1 MEQPALLSIVRTDA
15 TYRFRL
21 DLPDGPVAGGQEYS
35 VDLSVDA
42 RERLRRA
49 LQSASQSMQGLV
61 STAQSLQASGSLDL
75 KRQTTKLGA
84 VNDALLS
91 LGRYLFDAIL
101 PIPLQ
106 EALRRLDT
114 ALLLSTNTP
123 DIPWEI
129 MFDTSTKPGRYLSQ
143 ATSVGRITHSSRERE
158 MFQRPPLPDRPTRKL
173 GKRDTQGLSV
183 LFLVN
188 PTGERPG
195 AEEEIATLCTSL
207 PEAVSRII
215 LYRQQANQLE
225 MRMRISAEAPHVL
238 HYAGPLPLSIGIGGM
253 SEPVL
258 ALAGNSRLDVGA
270 VEQLF
275 QTLPKRPLVLLSY
288 HDDERHL
295 RAGSSSLSQQERD
308 EATERLA
315 ANLLAAGA
323 GAVMAMRWPV
333 STVRTREFVALFY
346 QDVSDGVTLGEALRR
361 ARVSMA
367 QHYIDDTAWMS
378 FVLYGDPTQRLIASS
393 LSMRERPLEP
403 HYDAFDDSHI
413 MAPILPSANTPDRRF
428 LRAVLELALGEA
440 RRMHKDYLGTPHLFI
455 ALTKLDGGC
464 TQDALRSLGFSPK
477 QVRDVI
483 RLALGSGK
491 ANIDTPIL
499 PTRRCKEILQ
509 TAERNALTAGSLMV
523 DERAIAQA
531 VLSEGDGVTHELLT
545 KLGINPAQ
553 LIELIMQSSAHA
565 LLELVPSAGTS
576 PEVVPEELPGALG
589 PDGPT
594 KGNNSVLERLGRD
607 LTKQASNRQLT
618 PLIGRDKEI
627 RLLMQTLMLK
637 DRNNPILIGDSGV
650 GKTTIVGG
658 LAQRIVDGKVPPELR
673 GKRLIELS
681 ASSLVAGTK
690 YRGEFEERLLKVL
703 EEAEGNGD
711 IILFIDEMHLLI
723 GTGRAADGSIDAAGI
738 LKPALAGGRLRCIGA
753 TTPQEYR
760 TIEKD
765 AAMERRLRPI
775 MIEEASAEEALEI
788 LKGMRTLYE
797 QHHHAKITDEAL
809 NAAVHLSV
817 QYLPNLRLPDK
828 ACSVLDEACS
838 QARIFWME
846 NNETREPLDETSE
859 TDEDEENEIEPVIT
873 APMIAEMI
881 SYRTGIPVRAP
892 GREERDRLLS
902 LESRLKSR
910 VIGQDEAISRVA
922 QAIQV
927 ARAGLK
933 PHNRPA
939 GVFMFLG
946 PTGVGK
952 TELARALAAEVF
964 GSDEHLIRV
973 DMSEYMEKHAVSRM
987 IGAPPGYVGYDQE
1000 GQLTGKLRRRPHCVV
1015 LLDELEKAHPEVF
1028 DLFLQVFDAGRLT
1041 DAQGHTVDA
1050 QHAIWIMTSNVGTDM
1065 LGRSMPSGFR
1075 ANIKETGEAM
1085 QRDRLMDRLRETFR
1099 PEFLN
1104 RIDDVVIFH
1113 PLDQLQARAITGLQ
1127 LNELAGRLL
1136 EQGLILHAD
1145 DSAVDLLCKEGFSQT
1160 QGARPL
1166 RRAIEKLLTVPL
1178 SLRIL
1183 LANIPQNGEV
1193 HVKAVD
1199 GKLLIDIREP
1209 ELPASPLPMVEEKMA
1224 VDAEI
1229 STM

>member
-1 MEQPALLSIVRTDA
+1 MEQPSILTIIRSDTV
-15 TYRFRL
+15 YRFRL
-21 DLPDGPVAGGQEYS
+21 DLPEGPSQPTQEYITE
-35 VDLSVDA
+35 VTPEI
-42 RERLRRA
+42 RERLRR
-49 LQSASQSMQGLV
+49 
-61 STAQSLQASGSLDL
+61 TLQAAAQQMQAFALPDVR
-75 KRQTTKLGA
+75 RQTMKLSV
-84 VNDALLS
+84 VNDAMLN
-91 LGRYLFDAIL
+91 LGRFLFDTLL
-101 PIPLQ
+101 PPPIE

-114 ALLLSTNTP
+114 PLIFNTNTP
-123 DIPWEI
+123 EIPWELLFEGSAKSGRFLCQHLSI
-129 MFDTSTKPGRYLSQ
+129 GRQVASARDGSSRLPALSDRSTRK
-143 ATSVGRITHSSRERE
+143 VGRRE
-158 MFQRPPLPDRPTRKL
+158 
-173 GKRDTQGLSV
+173 TQGLTV

-188 PTGERPG
+188 PTGDRAV
-195 AEEEIATLCTSL
+195 AEEEVATLCTTL
-207 PEAVSRII
+207 PESVSRMI

-225 MRMRISAEAPHVL
+225 VRMRMNTDLPQVL
-238 HYAGPLPLSIGIGGM
+238 HYAGPYPTTVG
-253 SEPVL
+253 EPVL
-258 ALAGNSRLDVGA
+258 ALGGSSRLDA
-270 VEQLF
+270 STLEQIF
-275 QTLPKRPLVLLSY
+275 QPLARRPLVFLSY
-288 HDDERHL
+288 HDDERQV
-295 RAGSSSLSQQERD
+295 RNGSSIASHQER
-308 EATERLA
+308 EESMERLVG
-315 ANLLAAGA
+315 NLMAAGA
-323 GAVMAMRWPV
+323 GAVLTMRWPAN
-333 STVRTREFVALFY
+333 TQRTREFAILFY
-346 QDVSDGVTLGEALRR
+346 QEVADGVTLGEAMRR
-361 ARVSMA
+361 ARSSMV
-367 QHYIDDTAWMS
+367 QHRPEDMSWMTYA
-378 FVLYGDPTQRLIASS
+378 LYGDPTQRLVTASASS
-393 LSMRERPLEP
+393 KERGNEA
-403 HYDAFDDSHI
+403 HFDAFDDSQ
-413 MAPILPSANTPDRRF
+413 MVSPILSSSNSLERRF
-428 LRAVLELALGEA
+428 LQEVLGLALAEA

-464 TQDALRSLGFSPK
+464 TQDALRTLGFSPK

-483 RLALGSGK
+483 RLALGNGK
-491 ANIDTPIL
+491 ATSDTPIL

-509 TAERNALTAGSLMV
+509 TAERNALSSGSATI

-553 LIELIMQSSAHA
+553 LIELILASNARA
-565 LLELVPSAGTS
+565 LLELVPSVSAN
-576 PEVVPEELPGALG
+576 PVVAPAELPIGISPDIGA
-589 PDGPT
+589 
-594 KGNNSVLERLGRD
+594 KGSNSVLERLGRD
-607 LTKQASNRQLT
+607 LTKQAGMKQLT

-703 EEAEGNGD
+703 EEAEGSGN

-723 GTGRAADGSIDAAGI
+723 GTGRAADGSIDAAGV

-753 TTPQEYR
+753 PTPQEYR

-765 AAMERRLRPI
+765 AAMGRRLRPI
-775 MIEEASAEEALEI
+775 MIEEPAADEALAI
-788 LKGMRTLYE
+788 LTGMRDLYE
-797 QHHHAKITDEAL
+797 QHHHVSIAKDTL
-809 NAAVHLSV
+809 YAAVHLSE

-838 QARIFWME
+838 QARVFFVE
-846 NNETREPLDETSE
+846 VDSGQNANDDLDDAFADQPL
-859 TDEDEENEIEPVIT
+859 IT
-873 APMIAEMI
+873 PSMIAEVI
-881 SYRTGIPVRAP
+881 SHRTGIPVRAP
-892 GREERDRLLS
+892 GREERDRLLN
-902 LESRLKSR
+902 LEALLKRR
-910 VIGQDEAISRVA
+910 VIGQDVAIARVT

-933 PHNRPA
+933 PRNRPS
-939 GVFMFLG
+939 GVFLFLG

-987 IGAPPGYVGYDQE
+987 IGAPPGYIGYDQE

-1015 LLDELEKAHPEVF
+1015 LLDEVEKAHPEVF

-1075 ANIKETGEAM
+1075 ANVKGTGEEM
-1085 QRDRLMDRLRETFR
+1085 QRERLMERLRQTFR

-1104 RIDDVVIFH
+1104 RVDEVVIFQ
-1113 PLDQLQARAITGLQ
+1113 PLGQEQARAITRLQ
-1127 LNELAGRLL
+1127 MNELAARLL

-1145 DSAVDLLCKEGFSQT
+1145 DGAIDLLCKEGFSQT

-1183 LANIPQNGEV
+1183 LANLPEHGVIY
-1193 HVKAVD
+1193 VKAIGGSVD
-1199 GKLLIDIREP
+1199 GAKLQIDIRD
-1209 ELPASPLPMVEEKMA
+1209 PAHVDEE
-1224 VDAEI
+1224 EI
-1229 STM
+1229 QVASD

>member
-1 MEQPALLSIVRTDA
+1 MEQPALLSIIRTE
-15 TYRFRL
+15 TNYRFRL
-21 DLPDGPVAGGQEYS
+21 DLPDGPTGQEYS
-35 VDLSVDA
+35 TDLTPEQ

-49 LQSASQSMQGLV
+49 LQALGHTG
-61 STAQSLQASGSLDL
+61 STGDGR
-75 KRQTTKLGA
+75 RQNVKTGPA
-84 VNDALLS
+84 NEALLS
-91 LGRYLFDAIL
+91 LGRFLFDSVL
-101 PIPLQ
+101 PEPLQ
-106 EALRRLDT
+106 EMLRRLDS
-114 ALLLSTNTP
+114 ALLISTNTP
-123 DIPWEI
+123 DIPWELL
-129 MFDTSTKPGRYLSQ
+129 FDNSTKSRRYLCQ
-143 ATSVGRITHSSRERE
+143 ALSVGRSLLQDREST
-158 MFQRPPLPDRPTRKL
+158 QRAASMDRVTRNKAN
-173 GKRDTQGLSV
+173 KRDTQGLSV

-188 PTGERPG
+188 PTSDRPA
-195 AEEEIATLCTSL
+195 AEEEVASLCTGL
-207 PEAVSRII
+207 PESVTRII

-225 MRMRISAEAPHVL
+225 MRVRMSADAPHVL
-238 HYAGPLPLSIGIGGM
+238 HYAGPLPVINSNND
-253 SEPVL
+253 PAL
-258 ALAGNSRLDVGA
+258 ALGGNARLDGSA
-270 VEQLF
+270 LEQLF
-275 QTLPKRPLVLLSY
+275 QGLPKHPLVFLSY
-288 HDDERHL
+288 HDEERSQ
-295 RAGSSSLSQQERD
+295 RAATSTLSNGQDRD
-308 EATERLA
+308 EQTEQLA
-315 ANLLAAGA
+315 GAILAAGA
-323 GAVMAMRWPV
+323 GAVVVERWPIPAA
-333 STVRTREFVALFY
+333 RAREFMMLFY
-346 QDVSDGVTLGEALRR
+346 QDIADGVALGEAMRR
-361 ARVSMA
+361 ARIAMA
-367 QHYIDDTAWMS
+367 QHYIEDTSWLS
-378 FVLYGDPTQRLIASS
+378 FVLYGDPTQRLVVST
-393 LSMRERPLEP
+393 LSNKERQFEQHIDP
-403 HYDAFDDSHI
+403 FDDSQL
-413 MAPILPSANTPDRRF
+413 MSPLLSSGNTPDRRF
-428 LRAVLELALGEA
+428 MKAVLEFALGEA

-464 TQDALRSLGFSPK
+464 TQDALRNLGFSPK

-491 ANIDTPIL
+491 ATSDTPIL

-509 TAERNALTAGSLMV
+509 TAEHNAINAGSTSV

-545 KLGINPAQ
+545 KLGINPNQ
-553 LIELIMQSSAHA
+553 LIEMILASNAHA
-565 LLELVPSAGTS
+565 LIELVPSANPNPDAMLNDLPNAIS
-576 PEVVPEELPGALG
+576 PEISAKGGNSALE
-589 PDGPT
+589 
-594 KGNNSVLERLGRD
+594 KLGRD
-607 LTKQASNRQLT
+607 LTRQASNKQLT
-618 PLIGRDKEI
+618 PLIGREKEI
-627 RLLMQTLMLK
+627 RQLMQTLMLK

-650 GKTTIVGG
+650 GKTTIVAG

-673 GKRLIELS
+673 NKRLIELS

-703 EEAEGNGD
+703 EEAETGGN

-760 TIEKD
+760 LIEKD

-775 MIEEASAEEALEI
+775 MIEEPSPADALVILQGMRDLYEEHHHASITEEAL
-788 LKGMRTLYE
+788 
-797 QHHHAKITDEAL
+797 Q
-809 NAAVHLSV
+809 AAVNLSV

-838 QARIFWME
+838 QARVFSIE
-846 NNETREPLDETSE
+846 DDSQEQDDLDEIGAS
-859 TDEDEENEIEPVIT
+859 PVIT
-873 APMIAEMI
+873 AAMIAEVI
-881 SYRTGIPVRAP
+881 SARTGIPVRAP

-910 VIGQDEAISRVA
+910 VIGQDEAVKRVA

-927 ARAGLK
+927 SRAGLK

-964 GSDEHLIRV
+964 GSDDHLIRV
-973 DMSEYMEKHAVSRM
+973 DMSEYMEKHSVSRM

-1075 ANIKETGEAM
+1075 ASIKETAEEM
-1085 QRDRLMDRLRETFR
+1085 QRDRLLERLRQTFR

-1113 PLDQLQARAITGLQ
+1113 PLNQEQTHAITYLQ
-1127 LNELAGRLL
+1127 INELAARLL
-1136 EQGLILHAD
+1136 EQGLVLHVE
-1145 DSAVDLLCKEGFSQT
+1145 DSAIDLLCKEGFSQT

-1166 RRAIEKLLTVPL
+1166 RRVIERLLTVPL

-1193 HVKAVD
+1193 HVSASD
-1199 GKLLIDIREP
+1199 GKLDIDIREP
-1209 ELPASPLPMVEEKMA
+1209 GVNVEVP
-1224 VDAEI
+1224 VDAQVEAH
-1229 STM
+1229 